1 MHSRLHAHIGT
12 LRQLEILLAV
22 YEHDGITAAS
32 EALHL
37 TQPTV
42 SAQVKKLTNAIGTPL
57 YNQVGR
63 KLIFTD
69 AGLATVATARKVL
82 DQFAQ
87 LDMQL
92 ADLRGLKSGT
102 LKLAVVT
109 TSKYFIPHLLGP
121 FCKRYPDVDIQLKV
135 GNRRQILERLLEGSD
150 DFYVISHPPEDTKLE
165 KIELLP
171 NPLVAISASKHSLSQ
186 RKHISITDLCN
197 ERFLMREA
205 GSGTRYAIEEF
216 LRKKQIE
223 LHSNMTIESNE
234 AIKHAVMSGLGVS
247 ILSAHTL
254 AFGGKAGLSVLNVES
269 LPIATH
275 WYFVWQREKPL
286 SLITEAFLNHVKDEG
301 KSNLLRELQR
311 MGVPW
316 Q

>member
-1 MHSRLHAHIGT
+1 MHSRLHSHIGT

-171 NPLVAISASKHSLSQ
+171 NPLVAISAGKHSLSQ

-216 LRKKQIE
+216 LRKKLGQPPTRTGRE
-223 LHSNMTIESNE
+223 EKAPCERAEPKAAS
-234 AIKHAVMSGLGVS
+234 SGWGV
-247 ILSAHTL
+247 LP
-254 AFGGKAGLSVLNVES
+254 GGTG
-269 LPIATH
+269 
-275 WYFVWQREKPL
+275 VWRARPRVGMKDGRRREGRR
-286 SLITEAFLNHVKDEG
+286 SGEG
-301 KSNLLRELQR
+301 PKR
-311 MGVPW
+311 
-316 Q
+316 